1 MSIYTQFIVKSSIE
15 IDTTPEE
22 IWNFFKN
29 IEENY
34 KMWHP
39 KEHIYFKWV
48 KGKPLEL
55 GSKIDSE
62 EAIDGHKVR
71 IKGTCIESEKNKIIV
86 FKPNWP
92 VSFICPRIE
101 WVIEKKGENSIFIA
115 NTYYKFG
122 KMYLKT
128 KKDKVDFILKV
139 AQKHMDEEGENLKK
153 ILEQKNN
160 E

>member
-1 MSIYTQFIVKSSIE
+1 MSIYTQFIVKSSTE
-15 IDTTPEE
+15 IKTTPEE

-39 KEHIYFKWV
+39 KDHVYFHWI
-48 KGKPLEL
+48 KGTPLEV
-55 GSKIDSE
+55 GSKFDSE
-62 EAIDGHKVR
+62 EAVDGHKVR

-101 WVIEKKGENSIFIA
+101 WIIEKKGENSVFIA

-128 KKDKVDFILKV
+128 KKEKVDFILKI
-139 AQKHMDEEGENLKK
+139 AQNHMDEEGGNLKK